1 MEHFGVTYS
10 KDRCRHPAPLLI
22 VCTYLLISL
31 ILSEI
36 SSSQI
41 QHRWISPGNAYAQP
55 SQTTEQQRSIKY
67 LDQDAD
73 GYIAIVIDDF
83 GYYWDLPE
91 VSGFIDMPWPVTI
104 SIIPGLKESHRIA
117 TAAGAAGK
125 DVIIHM
131 PMEALNA
138 PPMTETRVIITGMS
152 SKEIG
157 DLLDWSM
164 EELPWA
170 VGLNNHQ
177 GSRAV
182 IDADLMTKLGRE
194 LKPRRLFFIDS
205 RTHPESVA
213 SDKISEAGVPAV
225 ICDVF
230 LDRIDNPDEIKK
242 QLTYLADLA
251 GRQGHALGIGHVR
264 LTTYEVLKEEI
275 PKLEAKGIHVV
286 RVGAYVR
293 EFYEWKY

>member
-1 MEHFGVTYS
+1 MERFSITFYRDLR
-10 KDRCRHPAPLLI
+10 KHPTLI
-22 VCTYLLISL
+22 LIACVYLLSIHVL
-31 ILSEI
+31 PEI
-36 SSSQI
+36 PSTRV
-41 QHRWISPGNAYAQP
+41 QHWGICPKNVFAEP
-55 SQTTEQQRSIKY
+55 SQTPEQQRSAKY
-67 LDQDAD
+67 IDQDAD

-83 GYYWDLPE
+83 GYYWHLPE

-117 TAAGAAGK
+117 TATGAAGK

-138 PPMTETRVIITGMS
+138 PPMTETRVMMTGMS
-152 SKEIG
+152 SGEIG
-157 DLLDWSM
+157 ELLDWSM

-182 IDADLMTKLGRE
+182 IDADLMAKLGRE

-213 SDKISEAGVPAV
+213 SAKISEAEVPAV

-230 LDRIDNPDEIKK
+230 LDRIDSAEEIRK
-242 QLTYLADLA
+242 QVAYLADLA

-264 LTTYEVLKEEI
+264 ITTYEVLKEEI
-275 PKLEAKGIHVV
+275 PKLEAEGIHLV

-293 EFYEWKY
+293 EFYDWKY